1 METVWVIAPSMQA
14 LNTKTFPM
22 NLPFDMPWLAANP
35 ALLPLVTFI
44 FVSSITPG
52 PNNVMLTASGANFGY
67 QRSMPHMLG
76 ITVGCSLML
85 LLVGAG
91 LGAVFAQMPQLYT
104 VLQYVGAA
112 YLIWLAWKIATSGQ
126 AGSADAKPQPLGFW
140 QAAAFQWVNPKAWLM
155 SVGVVAAYTSP
166 QAYWA
171 SLVLGASVMLVVN
184 FPCIS
189 VWTLFGSVIGRWLQ
203 SRRALQIFNGLMASL
218 LLLSLWPLL
227 AGQG

>member
-1 METVWVIAPSMQA
+1 MSLSAELPVFSA
-14 LNTKTFPM
+14 LP
-22 NLPFDMPWLAANP
+22 AATM
-35 ALLPLVTFI
+35 LLPLATFI

-67 QRSMPHMLG
+67 QRSVPHMLG
-76 ITVGCSLML
+76 ITVGAAVML

-91 LGAVFAQMPQLYT
+91 LGALFTQVPQLYR
-104 VLQYVGAA
+104 VLQGVGAA

-126 AGSADAKPQPLGFW
+126 AGKAEAKPRPFSFW

-166 QAYWA
+166 QAYWP
-171 SLVLGASVMLVVN
+171 SLIVGALVMLVVN

-189 VWTLFGSVIGRWLQ
+189 VWTLFGTVIGRWLQ
-203 SRRALQIFNGLMASL
+203 SARARQWFNWGMAGL

-227 AGQG
+227 AGQVA

>member
-1 METVWVIAPSMQA
+1 M
-14 LNTKTFPM
+14 LFP
-22 NLPFDMPWLAANP
+22 LAM
-35 ALLPLVTFI
+35 FI

-67 QRSMPHMLG
+67 QRSVPHMLG
-76 ITVGCSLML
+76 ITVGAAVML

-91 LGAVFAQMPQLYT
+91 LGALFAQVPQLYK
-104 VLQYVGAA
+104 VLQWVGAA

-126 AGSADAKPQPLGFW
+126 AGKAEAKPRPFSFL

-166 QAYWA
+166 QAYWP
-171 SLVLGASVMLVVN
+171 SLVVGALVMLVVN
-184 FPCIS
+184 YPCIS
-189 VWTLFGSVIGRWLQ
+189 VWTLFGTVIGRWLQ
-203 SRRALQIFNGLMASL
+203 SPRAMQWFNWSMAGL

-227 AGQG
+227 ATQGA